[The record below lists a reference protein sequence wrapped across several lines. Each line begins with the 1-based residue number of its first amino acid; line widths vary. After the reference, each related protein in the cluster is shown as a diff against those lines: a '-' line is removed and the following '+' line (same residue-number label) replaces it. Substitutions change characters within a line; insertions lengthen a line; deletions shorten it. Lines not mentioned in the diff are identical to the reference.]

1 MTDRNDEKESSR
13 TVLPSNPPKSI
24 SSGRHAEDALR
35 ESEKKYRFLA
45 EKMTDIVWIQDMNLR
60 TTYVSPSI
68 EAVLGFTPEERV
80 AQRVEEQLAPASMAF
95 IADLLAKELLL
106 EQDGKADPN
115 RTLTV
120 ELEYYHKDGS
130 TRWLESILSGIRDDR
145 GILIGLHGVSR
156 DITRRRKAEDALKES
171 EALLKSCLENAPD
184 GIYMSDLEGTFLYGN
199 RKSEEI
205 IGYRRE
211 EVIGKNFLEAGLLSE
226 RDLNRAIELLKA
238 SLEGRPTGP
247 DEFELI
253 AKGGQ
258 RVPVEI
264 NTSVVQY
271 KDQKVALGFVR
282 DLTDRKKAETALRE
296 SEKKYRELV
305 DFLPISLF
313 EVDFEG
319 NVTAANRAIFETFKY
334 EQADLEKGLNAFQL
348 MIAPADWNRMA
359 ANIQKL
365 LRGEKKGPSEY
376 TGIRKDGS
384 TFPFLI
390 FPAVIVRDEKP
401 VGLRGAIIDLTER
414 KRMEESL
421 RKSNLRLAEAQRIA
435 HIGNWEWDI
444 DSREMY
450 WSDEMYRIAGMP
462 AQSIHGTYEKFLE
475 IVHPE
480 DRETIKETVKRA
492 ANKGTKSE
500 IGHRVVRSDGSV
512 REVRQKVEPI
522 YSDAGRIVRV
532 IGIVQDVTEQN
543 SAERELQTARDLL
556 LQSEKLAAIGRLS
569 AGVAHEILNPVNII
583 SMELQILQAM
593 ESLSPEV
600 VEELK
605 ICMNQI
611 GRIVTITENLKQFSR
626 VPQKKMAMADINNV
640 ISHIMILYDTQLKIE
655 GIETEIQYCPDLP
668 KTIMD
673 KEQIGQV
680 IQNLISN
687 AMAAMEG
694 KDKKVLRIALEKE
707 TMNEGNDRLKITVA
721 DTGTG
726 IKNEHMSK
734 IFDPFFTT
742 KGQGK
747 GTGLGL
753 SISYGIIKDHGGE
766 IWAGNNQWGGATFY
780 IRLPIRNDVDET

>member
-1 MTDRNDEKESSR
+1 MTDGTGEKG
-13 TVLPSNPPKSI
+13 PSKATSLSPHNSI
-24 SSGRHAEDALR
+24 DDCLNTENALR
-35 ESEKKYRFLA
+35 ESEKKYRLLA

-68 EAVLGFTPEERV
+68 KTTLGFTPEERY
-80 AQRVEEQLAPASMAF
+80 AQKVEEQLTPASMAAV
-95 IADLLAKELLL
+95 ADLMVKELLL
-106 EQDGKADPN
+106 EQEGKADPN

-130 TRWLESILSGIRDDR
+130 TRWIENIISGIRDEKGVLV
-145 GILIGLHGVSR
+145 GIHGVSR
-156 DITRRRKAEDALKES
+156 DVTRRRKAEEALKES
-171 EALLKSCLENAPD
+171 ESLLKSYLETAPD
-184 GIYMSDLEGTFLYGN
+184 GIYMSDLDGTFLYGN

-205 IGYRRE
+205 VGHRRE
-211 EVIGKNFLEAGLLSE
+211 ELIGKNFLETGILSE
-226 RDLNRAIELLKA
+226 RDLTRAIGLLKDN
-238 SLEGRPTGP
+238 LEGRHTGP

-253 AKGGQ
+253 AKGGR

-271 KDQKVALGFVR
+271 EGQKVTLGFVR
-282 DLTDRKKAETALRE
+282 DITDRKKAETALRE

-305 DFLPISLF
+305 DFIPISLF

-334 EQADLEKGLNAFQL
+334 EKPDLEKGLNAFQL
-348 MIAPADWNRMA
+348 MIAPADWDRMA

-365 LRGEKKGPSEY
+365 LRGEKRGPSEY
-376 TGIRKDGS
+376 NGIRKDGS
-384 TFPFLI
+384 MFPFLI
-390 FPAVIVRDEKP
+390 FPSVIVRDGKS

-414 KRMEESL
+414 KEMEESL
-421 RKSNLRLAEAQRIA
+421 RKSNVSLAEAQRIA
-435 HIGNWEWDI
+435 HIGNWELDI

-450 WSDEMYRIAGMP
+450 WSDEVYRIAGLP

-480 DRETIKETVKRA
+480 DRETITKAVRKA
-492 ANKGTKSE
+492 ADEGTKNE
-500 IGHRVVRSDGSV
+500 IGHRIVRSDGSI
-512 REVRQKVEPI
+512 REVRQTMEPV
-522 YSDAGRIVRV
+522 YGSAGRIIRV
-532 IGIVQDVTEQN
+532 IGIVQDVTEQKET
-543 SAERELQTARDLL
+543 ERELKNAADSL

-593 ESLSPEV
+593 KSLTPDV

-605 ICMNQI
+605 VCMNQI
-611 GRIVTITENLKQFSR
+611 GRIVAITENLKQFSR
-626 VPQKKMAMADINNV
+626 VPQKKTALADINSV
-640 ISHIMILYDTQLKIE
+640 ISHIMTLYDTQLKIE
-655 GIETEIQYCPDLP
+655 GIETEVKYCPDLP
-668 KTIMD
+668 QTIMD

-694 KDKKVLRIALEKE
+694 KEKKVLRITMEKE
-707 TMNEGNDRLKITVA
+707 TIDEGKERLKIMVA

-726 IKNEHMSK
+726 IKHEFLSK

-766 IWAGNNQWGGATFY
+766 IWAENNRWGGASFY
-780 IRLPIRNDVDET
+780 IGLPFRKDVEKT

>member
-1 MTDRNDEKESSR
+1 MTDKTGEKDFSKTDFLSPHNCIDGRRNTK
-13 TVLPSNPPKSI
+13 
-24 SSGRHAEDALR
+24 DALR
-35 ESEKKYRFLA
+35 ESEKKYRLLA

-68 EAVLGFTPEERV
+68 KTTLGFTPEERY
-80 AQRVEEQLAPASMAF
+80 AQRVEEQLTPASMAAV
-95 IADLLAKELLL
+95 ADLMARELLL
-106 EQDGKADPN
+106 EQEGKSDPN
-115 RTLTV
+115 RTLTI

-130 TRWLESILSGIRDDR
+130 TRWFENIISGIRDEK
-145 GILIGLHGVSR
+145 GVLIGIHGVSR
-156 DITRRRKAEDALKES
+156 DITRRRKAEEALKES
-171 EALLKSCLENAPD
+171 EALLKSYMENAPD
-184 GIYMSDLEGTFLYGN
+184 GIYMSDLDGVFLYGN

-211 EVIGKNFLEAGLLSE
+211 EVIGKNFVEAGLLSE
-226 RDLNRAIELLKA
+226 RDLNRAIDLLKDN
-238 SLEGRPTGP
+238 LEGKPTGP

-253 AKGGQ
+253 AKGGW

-271 KDQKVALGFVR
+271 GDRKVTLGFVR
-282 DLTDRKKAETALRE
+282 DIADRKKAETALRE

-319 NVTAANRAIFETFKY
+319 NVAAANRAIFETFKY
-334 EQADLEKGLNAFQL
+334 EPVDLEKGLNAFQL
-348 MIAPADWNRMA
+348 MIAPADWSRMA
-359 ANIQKL
+359 ANIQRL

-384 TFPFLI
+384 AFPFLI
-390 FPAVIVRDEKP
+390 FPAVIVRDGKP

-414 KRMEESL
+414 KQMEESL
-421 RKSNLRLAEAQRIA
+421 QKSNLRLAEAQRIA
-435 HIGNWEWDI
+435 HIGNWEWDV

-450 WSDEMYRIAGMP
+450 WSDEVYRIAGLP
-462 AQSIHGTYEKFLE
+462 PQSIHGTYEKFLE

-480 DRETIKETVKRA
+480 DREAITEAVKSA
-492 ANKGTKSE
+492 ANEGIKSE
-500 IGHRVVRSDGSV
+500 IGHRIVRSDGSV
-512 REVRQKVEPI
+512 REVHQMFEPVYDNVEKI
-522 YSDAGRIVRV
+522 IRV
-532 IGIVQDVTEQN
+532 IGIVQDVTEQKK
-543 SAERELQTARDLL
+543 AERELKNAGDSL

-593 ESLSPEV
+593 ENLSPDV

-626 VPQKKMAMADINNV
+626 VPERKMSMADVNGV
-640 ISHIMILYDTQLKIE
+640 ISHIMTLYDTQLKIE
-655 GIETEIQYCPDLP
+655 GIETEVKYCPDLP
-668 KTIMD
+668 ETFMD

-680 IQNLISN
+680 IQNLIAN

-694 KDKKVLRIALEKE
+694 KEKKVLRITMEKE
-707 TMNEGNDRLKITVA
+707 TLQGADDRLKIMVA

-726 IKNEHMSK
+726 IKDEHLRK

-747 GTGLGL
+747 VRD
-753 SISYGIIKDHGGE
+753 SAFPY
-766 IWAGNNQWGGATFY
+766 
-780 IRLPIRNDVDET
+780 PMV